1 MPVIL
6 NISERRPLPEVEVEA
21 LRDIAR
27 HNPTETLIV
36 GQRRMTLHYIQF
48 MDRFSV
54 EPLPG
59 TLFER
64 LGDGRHRR
72 LAENLERQLNGGG
85 TFLQEVATYMAQARS
100 APSVPVRTRDT
111 AQGRINSYAFPV
123 NPGDFPC
130 GEQHLSCPITL
141 CIPEVG
147 LFVRNAQGSNVCS
160 LYDRDVVAEMFRR
173 NDPHPLSREPFT
185 LDMIISKDDCHF
197 DVIEQRFCV
206 TTGQNTRL

>member
-72 LAENLERQLNGGG
+72 LAENLETQHRAELTLMHSPLIQG
-85 TFLQEVATYMAQARS
+85 TFPAV
-100 APSVPVRTRDT
+100 
-111 AQGRINSYAFPV
+111 NS
-123 NPGDFPC
+123 
-130 GEQHLSCPITL
+130 T
-141 CIPEVG
+141 
-147 LFVRNAQGSNVCS
+147 
-160 LYDRDVVAEMFRR
+160 
-173 NDPHPLSREPFT
+173 
-185 LDMIISKDDCHF
+185 
-197 DVIEQRFCV
+197 
-206 TTGQNTRL
+206 

>member
-1 MPVIL
+1 M
-6 NISERRPLPEVEVEA
+6 PEVEVEA

-72 LAENLERQLNGGG
+72 LAENLERQLNGGWHFSAGSRNIYG
-85 TFLQEVATYMAQARS
+85 TGPFC
-100 APSVPVRTRDT
+100 SVC
-111 AQGRINSYAFPV
+111 AG
-123 NPGDFPC
+123 
-130 GEQHLSCPITL
+130 
-141 CIPEVG
+141 
-147 LFVRNAQGSNVCS
+147 
-160 LYDRDVVAEMFRR
+160 
-173 NDPHPLSREPFT
+173 
-185 LDMIISKDDCHF
+185 KD
-197 DVIEQRFCV
+197 QRHS
-206 TTGQNTRL
+206 TGQN

>member
-141 CIPEVG
+141 FLKWVFLSEM
-147 LFVRNAQGSNVCS
+147 RRAQMSALYMIGMSWLKCSDATIHILSAGS
-160 LYDRDVVAEMFRR
+160 
-173 NDPHPLSREPFT
+173 PLRW
-185 LDMIISKDDCHF
+185 I
-197 DVIEQRFCV
+197 
-206 TTGQNTRL
+206 